1 MKPTLVI
8 LAAGM
13 GSRYGGLKQIDPVG
27 PDGETIMDYSI
38 HDAARAGFGRVV
50 FVIRRGF
57 AEVFK
62 QQVAA
67 RAERRLAVDY
77 AYQELADVPEWFTV
91 PSERDKPWGTA
102 HAILA
107 AREMVNEPFAA
118 INADDFYGREGF
130 QMMARQLEVTPG
142 EFAMVGYVLRA
153 TLSDH
158 GSVARG
164 VCALEGGDYL
174 ETIVEHL
181 AIERRGDAALDR
193 RVGGDRPL
201 TGDEIV
207 SMNFWGFTPT
217 LFDHLQRGFEEFL
230 RAEGTRPKSEFL
242 LPSVVNRLIG
252 EHKARVKVLRSP
264 GAWFGVTYPQ
274 DKPRVM
280 ENIRALIAQGLYP
293 ASLEP

>member
-27 PDGETIMDYSI
+27 PAGQTIMDYSI
-38 HDAARAGFGRVV
+38 HDAVQAGFGKVV

-57 AEVFK
+57 AELFK
-62 QQVAA
+62 RQVGA

-91 PSERDKPWGTA
+91 PPERDKPWGTA
-102 HAILA
+102 HAILV
-107 AREMVNEPFAA
+107 AREIVNEPFAA
-118 INADDFYGREGF
+118 INADDFYGGEGF
-130 QMMARQLEVTPG
+130 QMMARHLEVTTG
-142 EFAMVGYVLRA
+142 DFAMVGYVLRA

-164 VCALEGGDYL
+164 VCALETGDYL

-181 AIERRGDAALDR
+181 AIERRGDGALDR
-193 RVGGDRPL
+193 RRDGDIPL

-207 SMNFWGFTPT
+207 SMNFWGFAPA
-217 LFDHLQRGFEEFL
+217 LFEHLQRGFEDFL
-230 RAEGTRPKSEFL
+230 RAEGTRPKSEFQ

-252 EHKARVKVLRSP
+252 ERKARVKVLRSP

-280 ENIRALIAQGLYP
+280 ESIRALMAQGFYP

>member
-27 PDGETIMDYSI
+27 PGGQTIMDYSI
-38 HDAARAGFGRVV
+38 YDAARAGFGKVV

-57 AEVFK
+57 ADVFRREVG
-62 QQVAA
+62 A
-67 RAERRLAVDY
+67 RAERRLPVEY
-77 AYQELADVPEWFTV
+77 AYQELTDLPDWFAL
-91 PSERDKPWGTA
+91 PAGREKPWGTG

-107 AREMVNEPFAA
+107 ARGLVAEPFAA

-130 QMMARQLEVTPG
+130 ETLARHLASATD
-142 EFAMVGYVLRA
+142 FAMVGYLLRA

-164 VCALEGGDYL
+164 VCAIDAEGYL
-174 ETIVEHL
+174 ETVVEHL
-181 AIERRGDAALDR
+181 KLERRGDAAVDR
-193 RVGGDRPL
+193 RSDGDVPL

-207 SMNFWGFTPT
+207 SMNFWGFTPA
-217 LFDHLQRGFEEFL
+217 LFEHLQTGFEEFL
-230 RAEGTRPKSEFL
+230 RSHGPEGRSEFL
-242 LPSVVNRLIG
+242 IPSVVDRLIR
-252 EHKARVKVLRSP
+252 ERKARVKVLRSS
-264 GAWFGVTYPQ
+264 GAWFGVTYPE

-293 ASLEP
+293 ASGEP